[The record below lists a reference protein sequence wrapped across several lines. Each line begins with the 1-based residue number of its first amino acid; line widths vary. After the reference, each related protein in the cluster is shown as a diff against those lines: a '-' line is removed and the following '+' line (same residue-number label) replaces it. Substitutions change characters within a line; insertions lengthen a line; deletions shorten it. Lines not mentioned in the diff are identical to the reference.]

1 MVKKSTPPKAAET
14 SPKTS
19 VAMTPNPSM
28 ANTVTIHD
36 QKLHRGEGGELHQ
49 FAEDGHDVLTTA
61 QGGPVADDQNTLR
74 VGARGP
80 LVMDDFHYREKMFHF
95 DHERIPERVV
105 HARGYGAHG
114 FFETYESLA
123 AYTRA
128 DLFQRPGE
136 KTPAFVRFS
145 TVAGNKGSA
154 DLARDVRGFAVK
166 LYTQEGNWDL
176 VGNNIPVFFIQDA
189 IKFPDVVHA
198 AKQEPDRAFPQAQTA
213 HDNFWDFISLTP
225 ESMHM
230 VMWIMSDRT
239 IPRSFRFMEGFG
251 VHTFR
256 FVNAKDES
264 TFVKF
269 HWKPKLGLQ
278 SVAWN
283 EAVKINGADPDF
295 HRRDLWQSIQSGNFP
310 EWELCVQLFDQEF
323 ADNFDFDILDPTKII
338 PEEILPVQPIG
349 RLVLD
354 RMPDNF
360 FAETEQVAFMTQNV
374 PPGIDFSNDPL
385 LQGRNFSYLDTQL
398 KRLGG
403 PNFTHLPINAPKCP
417 FHNFQQDGH
426 MAMRNPV
433 GRTNYQPNSRNEGP
447 RESPVKGYRHFP
459 SEEQGQKDRLRPES
473 FSDHYSQARQFYISQ
488 TPPEQRHIAMALT
501 FELSKVETPVIRER
515 MVSHLMNIDETLA
528 TTVAQKLGF
537 QSMPKPADA
546 AMPTR
551 QDLEP
556 SPALS
561 IVERGPKRF
570 EGRKLGIL
578 ITDGVDAKL
587 LKGLTTAITKEKA
600 VFELI
605 APKVG
610 GVTASDGSWIEAHH
624 MIDGGPSVLFDAVAI
639 LTSTAAIDDLVREA
653 TARDFV
659 ADAFQHCKFIG
670 YDQSA
675 LPLLE
680 KAGIAGDLDE
690 GVLALPGEDGMSA
703 FVSEL
708 GKLRVWGRE
717 PSVKLGKAS
726 PPIK

>member
-1 MVKKSTPPKAAET
+1 MAKRPA
-14 SPKTS
+14 KTTAS
-19 VAMTPNPSM
+19 D
-28 ANTVTIHD
+28 TVTIHD
-36 QKLHRGEGGELHQ
+36 QQLHRGAGGELHQ
-49 FAEDGHDVLTTA
+49 LAEDGHDVLTTA
-61 QGGPVADDQNTLR
+61 HGSPVADDQNSLR
-74 VGARGP
+74 IGARGP
-80 LVMDDFHYREKMFHF
+80 LAVDDFHFREKIFHF

-114 FFETYESLA
+114 FFETYESLSDV
-123 AYTRA
+123 TRA
-128 DLFQRPGE
+128 DVFQRPGE
-136 KTPAFVRFS
+136 KTPVFVRFS

-166 LYTQEGNWDL
+166 MYTKEGNWDL

-230 VMWIMSDRT
+230 VMWSDRT

-310 EWELCVQLFDQEF
+310 EWELAVQLFDQDF
-323 ADNFDFDILDPTKII
+323 ADSFDFDVLDPTKII
-338 PEEILPVQPIG
+338 PEEILPVRPIG

-354 RMPDNF
+354 RIPDNF

-417 FHNFQQDGH
+417 MHNFQQDGH

-447 RESPVKGYRHFP
+447 RESPSQGYRHFP
-459 SEEQGQKDRLRPES
+459 AEEQGVKARLRPES
-473 FSDHYSQARQFYISQ
+473 FADHYSQARQFYISQ
-488 TPPEQRHIAMALT
+488 TGSERRHIASALT
-501 FELSKVETPVIRER
+501 FELSKVETLAIRER

-578 ITDGVDAKL
+578 VTDGVDAKL
-587 LKGLTTAITKEKA
+587 LKELTAAITKEKA
-600 VFELI
+600 IFELI

-610 GVTASDGSWIEAHH
+610 GVTASDGSWVEAHH
-624 MIDGGPSVLFDAVAI
+624 MIDGGPSVLFDAVAL
-639 LTSTAAIDDLVREA
+639 LTSHQAIDDLVNEA

-659 ADAFQHCKFIG
+659 ADAFQHCKYIG

-675 LPLLE
+675 LPLLD
-680 KAGIAGDLDE
+680 KAGLTAGALDE
-690 GVLALPGEDGMSA
+690 GTIAIPADKSVSD
-703 FVSEL
+703 FVDEL

-726 PPIK
+726 PPIA

>member
-1 MVKKSTPPKAAET
+1 MAKKTQSSTDQ
-14 SPKTS
+14 
-19 VAMTPNPSM
+19 VA
-28 ANTVTIHD
+28 IHD
-36 QKLHRGEGGELHQ
+36 QTLARGEGGELHQ
-49 FAEDGHDVLTTA
+49 TTEDGFEVLTTS
-61 QGGPVADDQNTLR
+61 QGVPVTDDQNTLR
-74 VGARGP
+74 VGPRGP
-80 LVMDDFHYREKMFHF
+80 ALMEDFHFREKIFHF

-114 FFETYESLA
+114 YFETYEPLA
-123 AYTRA
+123 KYTRA
-128 DLFQRPGE
+128 DVFQRAGE
-136 KTPAFVRFS
+136 KTPVFVRFS

-166 LYTQEGNWDL
+166 MYTKEGNWDL

-189 IKFPDVVHA
+189 IKFPDLIHA

-225 ESMHM
+225 ESMNM

-239 IPRSFRFMEGFG
+239 IPRSLRFMEGFG

-256 FVNAKDES
+256 FINDKDQS

-295 HRRDLWQSIQSGNFP
+295 HRRDLWQAIKSGDFP
-310 EWELCVQLFDQEF
+310 EWELGVQLFDQAF
-323 ADNFDFDILDPTKII
+323 ADNFDFDVLDPTKII
-338 PEEILPVQPIG
+338 PEEVLPVKPIG

-374 PPGIDFSNDPL
+374 PPGIGFSNDPL

-417 FHNFQQDGH
+417 FAHFQQDGH

-433 GRTNYQPNSRNEGP
+433 GRANYEPNSFGEGP
-447 RESPVKGYRHFP
+447 RESKTHGYRHFP
-459 SEEQGQKDRLRPES
+459 AQESGIKVQLRPES
-473 FSDHYSQARQFYISQ
+473 FADHYSQARQFFISQ
-488 TPPEQRHIAMALT
+488 TPPEQRHIIMALT
-501 FELSKVETPVIRER
+501 FELSKVETVAIRER
-515 MVSHLMNIDETLA
+515 MVSHLINIDETLA
-528 TTVAQKLGF
+528 SEVGHRLGMAT
-537 QSMPKPADA
+537 MPKA
-546 AMPTR
+546 ASAAIATR

-561 IVERGPKRF
+561 IVERGPKSF

-578 ITDGVDAKL
+578 VTDGVDAKL
-587 LKGLTTAITKEKA
+587 LNGLTSAVLRAKG
-600 VFELI
+600 VFEFI

-610 GVTASDGSWIEAHH
+610 GVTASDGSFIEAQH
-624 MIDGGPSVLFDAVAI
+624 MIDGGPSVLFDAVA
-639 LTSTAAIDDLVREA
+639 LLPSDAGVEDLLKEA

-670 YDQSA
+670 YGEVA

-680 KAGIAGDLDE
+680 KAGVAKGIDE
-690 GVLALPGEDGMSA
+690 GVQELSGSA
-703 FVSEL
+703 TLTTFVEEL

-717 PSVKLGKAS
+717 PSVKLGSAS
-726 PPIK
+726 TTIG